1 MAESTIVMS
10 KQANKLDGSL
20 QAKAFTFL
28 AKLAADDAAPGL
40 HIEPVKN
47 CCDNRVRTGR
57 VNQQY
62 RAVLFK
68 LTDKGRNHYILE
80 GIYNHDEAY
89 DVAPRIEL
97 AINPLNGVPE
107 IKRAEPSIDAPNPTA
122 SAFTARKPAAPV
134 RETATPVITAD
145 RADMLSLGLDANI
158 VDTALALT
166 SEDAVLD
173 MAAPLSGWQ
182 EAALVG
188 LASGMTP

>member
-1 MAESTIVMS
+1 MAETTIVMA
-10 KQANKLDGSL
+10 KQANKLDGTL

-97 AINPLNGVPE
+97 AINPLN
-107 IKRAEPSIDAPNPTA
+107 
-122 SAFTARKPAAPV
+122 
-134 RETATPVITAD
+134 
-145 RADMLSLGLDANI
+145 
-158 VDTALALT
+158 
-166 SEDAVLD
+166 
-173 MAAPLSGWQ
+173 
-182 EAALVG
+182 
-188 LASGMTP
+188 